1 MIFKYL
7 YIRICFYTYK
17 LLRLNYKEFTLAES
31 KSVPIIIT
39 SFNQFE
45 YLRKLINFLLSRGF
59 SRIVIIDNNSTY
71 EPLLKYFDEIQN
83 QVTIHRLNRNYGHLV
98 FWKKYDL
105 FVKYANGYYVV
116 TDPDIVPL
124 DSCLDDFLLKFQ
136 SILSANRKRTKVGFG
151 LKIDDIPLTNPNRD
165 KVVNWESKFWKKNAG
180 KGFFDADIDT
190 TFALYKP
197 FYHRKN
203 KKFKSALR
211 TDYPY
216 VAVHGGWYLD
226 INNLSE
232 EQSYYFESANNSSSW
247 KIDQSGK
254 IANSD
259 YEKKY

>member
-1 MIFKYL
+1 M
-7 YIRICFYTYK
+7 
-17 LLRLNYKEFTLAES
+17 LRLNYKEFTLAES

-83 QVTIHRLNRNYGHLV
+83 EVTIHRLNKNYGHLV

-124 DSCLDDFLLKFQ
+124 DSCLEDFLVKFQ

-165 KVVNWESKFWKKNAG
+165 KVVNWESKFWKNNAG
-180 KGFFDADIDT
+180 EGFFDADIDT